1 MNEWDEYMNPER
13 PDDRTILTS
22 SDPEFIS
29 ELSEYLDVLAS
40 PIRLQILSFI
50 GTKPRTVRQISHEIA
65 TSYENTKKHLTKLL
79 SLGIIRKEI
88 GVSDEPVNMGQPVFY
103 YKLVPDGL
111 NHAAYNLTLF
121 SQVAG
126 TSNPDLSKQV
136 IAAQTGLHTIL
147 PARPGFVIMNG
158 SEQGRMIELTE
169 PVYRVGR
176 IEEGWNGISPE
187 PALLLN
193 DEYRSVSRV
202 SRPHAW
208 VKKQA
213 GFWTLADGNSK
224 GGTYINGRPIGHD
237 PVILQDGDR
246 IELSPGT
253 LGITFTFH
261 SGNTNPNHTP

>member
-1 MNEWDEYMNPER
+1 MNPER

-50 GTKPRTVRQISHEIA
+50 GTKPRTVRQISHEIE

-88 GVSDEPVNMGQPVFY
+88 GVSDEQANQGQPVFY
-103 YKLVPDGL
+103 YMLVPDGL
-111 NHAAYNLTLF
+111 NHAAHNLTLF
-121 SQVAG
+121 SSVAG
-126 TSNPDLSKQV
+126 KSNPELSKQ
-136 IAAQTGLHTIL
+136 ALEAHSGLHTIL
-147 PARPGFVIMNG
+147 PSGPGLVIMNG
-158 SEQGRMIELTE
+158 SEQGRTIDLTE
-169 PVYRVGR
+169 PIYRVGR
-176 IEEGWNGISPE
+176 IEDGWDGISPE
-187 PALLLN
+187 PAILLN

-208 VKKQA
+208 LKKQA
-213 GFWTLADGNSK
+213 GFWTIADGNSK
-224 GGTYINGRPIGHD
+224 GGTYVNGKPVSHD
-237 PVILQDGDR
+237 PIVLQEGDR

-253 LGITFTFH
+253 LGVSLAFH
-261 SGNTNPNHTP
+261 SGKTANHHP

>member
-1 MNEWDEYMNPER
+1 MNPER

-50 GTKPRTVRQISHEIA
+50 GTKPRTVRQISHEIE

-88 GVSDEPVNMGQPVFY
+88 GVSDEQANQGQPVFY
-103 YKLVPDGL
+103 YMLVPDGL
-111 NHAAYNLTLF
+111 NHAAHNLTLF
-121 SQVAG
+121 SSVAG
-126 TSNPDLSKQV
+126 KSNPELSKQ
-136 IAAQTGLHTIL
+136 ALEAHSGLHTIL
-147 PARPGFVIMNG
+147 PSGPGLVIMNG
-158 SEQGRMIELTE
+158 SEQGRTIDLTE
-169 PVYRVGR
+169 PIYRVGR
-176 IEEGWNGISPE
+176 IEEGWDGISPE
-187 PALLLN
+187 PAILLN

-208 VKKQA
+208 LKKQA
-213 GFWTLADGNSK
+213 GFWTIADGNSK
-224 GGTYINGRPIGHD
+224 GGTYVNGKPVSHD
-237 PVILQDGDR
+237 PIVLQEGDR

-253 LGITFTFH
+253 LGATLAFH
-261 SGNTNPNHTP
+261 SGKTANHHP

>member
-1 MNEWDEYMNPER
+1 MNPER

-40 PIRLQILSFI
+40 PIRLHILSFI

-88 GVSDEPVNMGQPVFY
+88 GVSDEPVNQGQPVFY
-103 YKLVPDGL
+103 YMLIPDGL
-111 NHAAYNLTLF
+111 NHAAHNLTIF
-121 SQVAG
+121 SSVAG
-126 TSNPDLSKQV
+126 KSNPDLSKQA
-136 IAAQTGLHTIL
+136 IAAQNGLHTIF
-147 PARPGFVIMNG
+147 PSGPGLVVMNG
-158 SEQGRMIELTE
+158 SEQGRTIELTGTM
-169 PVYRVGR
+169 YRVGR
-176 IEEGWNGISPE
+176 IEEGWDGIAPE
-187 PALLLN
+187 PAVLLN

-202 SRPHAW
+202 SRPHVW
-208 VKKQA
+208 LKKQA

-224 GGTYINGRPIGHD
+224 GGTYVNGKPITHD
-237 PVILQDGDR
+237 FVVLKEGDR

-253 LGITFTFH
+253 LGVNLTFH
-261 SGNTNPNHTP
+261 SGKKDLNHNL

>member
-1 MNEWDEYMNPER
+1 MNPER

-50 GTKPRTVRQISHEIA
+50 GTKPRTVRQISHEIE

-88 GVSDEPVNMGQPVFY
+88 GVSDEQANQGQPVFY
-103 YKLVPDGL
+103 YMLVPDGL
-111 NHAAYNLTLF
+111 NHAAHNLTLF
-121 SQVAG
+121 SSVAG
-126 TSNPDLSKQV
+126 KSNPELSKQ
-136 IAAQTGLHTIL
+136 ALEAHSGLHTIL
-147 PARPGFVIMNG
+147 PSGPGLVIMNG
-158 SEQGRMIELTE
+158 SEQGRTIDLTE
-169 PVYRVGR
+169 PIYRVGR
-176 IEEGWNGISPE
+176 IEEGWDGISPE
-187 PALLLN
+187 PAILLN

-208 VKKQA
+208 LKKQA
-213 GFWTLADGNSK
+213 GFWTIADGNSK
-224 GGTYINGRPIGHD
+224 GGTYVNGKPVSHD
-237 PVILQDGDR
+237 PIVLQEGDR

-253 LGITFTFH
+253 LGVSLAFH
-261 SGNTNPNHTP
+261 SGKTANHHP